1 MTQNITVQFSLDV
14 EKTTIN
20 KSVSTHL
27 INTFPDEELKNS
39 ILQISQGKTLKKAE
53 ANKLLKSLMAAMV
66 SEDLEEDEE
75 NETFQDT
82 QDTLSQNTETQSQ
95 NSQVSSN
102 QNQQSQ
108 SQSSEGQNKNSSST
122 QVCRFYKQGNCK
134 FGKDCRNDHPKFCKK
149 FTKHGILKY
158 SSQGCDGKCGKLH
171 PSACRDSLRTKECLR
186 EKCRFYHIKGTN
198 VNVKKSNE
206 KPQKEEKPQA
216 EIKPADFLEMQKLML
231 ETIERMINQKLENF
245 RPMASPQTQC
255 MGQSQRPSHGKCT
268 NC

>member
-1 MTQNITVQFSLDV
+1 MTQNIVQFRLDG

-53 ANKLLKSLMAAMV
+53 ANKLLKSLMGAMV

-82 QDTLSQNTETQSQ
+82 QDTTLSQNTDTQSQ

-102 QNQQSQ
+102 QKQQSQ
-108 SQSSEGQNKNSSST
+108 TQSSEGQNKNSSTT

-134 FGKDCRNDHPKFCKK
+134 FGKDCRNEHPKFCKK
-149 FTKHGILKY
+149 FTKLGILKY
-158 SSQGCDGKCGKLH
+158 SQQGCDG
-171 PSACRDSLRTKECLR
+171 
-186 EKCRFYHIKGTN
+186 
-198 VNVKKSNE
+198 
-206 KPQKEEKPQA
+206 
-216 EIKPADFLEMQKLML
+216 
-231 ETIERMINQKLENF
+231 
-245 RPMASPQTQC
+245 
-255 MGQSQRPSHGKCT
+255 
-268 NC
+268 

>member
-27 INTFPDEELKNS
+27 KNFFPDEELKIS
-39 ILQISQGKTLKKAE
+39 VLQISQGKTLKKAE

-75 NETFQDT
+75 NEMFQNN
-82 QDTLSQNTETQSQ
+82 QDLLSQNTDTQ
-95 NSQVSSN
+95 SQVSSN

-108 SQSSEGQNKNSSST
+108 SQSSEGQNKNNST
-122 QVCRFYKQGNCK
+122 TQICRFYKQGNCK
-134 FGKDCRNDHPKFCKK
+134 FGKDCRNDHPKFCKN

-158 SSQGCDGKCGKLH
+158 SPQGCDGKCVKLH
-171 PSACRDSLRTKECLR
+171 PSACIDSLRTKECLR

-198 VNVKKSNE
+198 VNVKKSND
-206 KPQKEEKPQA
+206 KPPKEEKPQA
-216 EIKPADFLEMQKLML
+216 EIKLADF
-231 ETIERMINQKLENF
+231 
-245 RPMASPQTQC
+245 
-255 MGQSQRPSHGKCT
+255 
-268 NC
+268 